1 MGAVMI
7 QAMIQTLMGVIGAIG
22 FSILFNVRG
31 RKLAAA
37 AGGAAV
43 AWVVYLGVLSMQGD
57 KVISLLCATVTVGLL
72 SEILARLI
80 KAPVTIL
87 LVPMLIPLFPGG
99 DLFYATSNLVQSHRE
114 EGAMYL
120 DLVIKEACAIAF
132 GIILVT
138 CLVQIILKIWHH
150 FFGTAHTL

>member
-1 MGAVMI
+1 MI
-7 QAMIQTLMGVIGAIG
+7 HAIIQTLMGVIGAIG
-22 FSILFNVRG
+22 FSMLFNVRG

-43 AWVVYLGVLSMQGD
+43 AWVVYLCVQSVQED
-57 KVISLLCATVTVGLL
+57 KVVSLLCATVTVGLL

-99 DLFYATSNLVQSHRE
+99 DLFYATSNLVQNHRE

-138 CLVQIILKIWHH
+138 CLVQIVLKIWHH
-150 FFGTAHTL
+150 FFGTVHGI

>member
-1 MGAVMI
+1 MMH
-7 QAMIQTLMGVIGAIG
+7 AMIQTLMGVIGAIG
-22 FSILFNVRG
+22 FSMLFNVRG

-43 AWVVYLGVLSMQGD
+43 AWMVYLGVQSAQGD
-57 KVISLLCATVTVGLL
+57 KVVSLLCATVTVGVL

-99 DLFYATSNLVQSHRE
+99 DLFYATSNLVQNHRE

-150 FFGTAHTL
+150 FFGSVHGL